1 MEGLQIK
8 VTEIQDQDLIIESG
22 IEVRP
27 VVGYW
32 KAQAMRMQV
41 GDSVL
46 FKRETPAMS
55 LRYALLHVGA
65 KVAKRYMRNEKGWRV
80 WRLEQK

>member
-1 MEGLQIK
+1 MKNLEVKEYDLP
-8 VTEIQDQDLIIESG
+8 DQDLTIESG
-22 IEVRP
+22 IEVPP

-32 KAQAMRMQV
+32 KSQAMRMQV

-55 LRYALLHVGA
+55 LRYALLYIGA
-65 KVAKRYMRNEKGWRV
+65 RVAKRYMRREKGWRV
-80 WRLEQK
+80 WRLEK

>member
-1 MEGLQIK
+1 MEGLQAK
-8 VTEIQDQDLIIESG
+8 EFDTPDQDLIIESG
-22 IEVRP
+22 IEVPP

-32 KAQAMRMQV
+32 KAQAMRMKA

-55 LRYALLHVGA
+55 LRYALLHIGA
-65 KVAKRYMRNEKGWRV
+65 KVAKRYMRSEKGWRV
-80 WRLEQK
+80 WRLEK